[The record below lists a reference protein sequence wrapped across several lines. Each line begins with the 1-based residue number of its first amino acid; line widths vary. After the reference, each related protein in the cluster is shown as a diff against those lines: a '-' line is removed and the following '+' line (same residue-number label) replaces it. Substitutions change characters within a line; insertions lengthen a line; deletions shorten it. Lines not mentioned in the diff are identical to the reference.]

1 MKLLNKPATDQ
12 GPEHQSPGPERQ
24 IQATRPEESPS
35 LRWRHPALSAGLQT
49 QGVHGPESKPQVR
62 QEGRHR
68 EGGLGVDGV
77 HLGWNERLKVTH
89 TCITCDII
97 LFCICVCR
105 KRQWRSVTGGKTW
118 RPCLEWKE
126 GRKCLMQHSKRM
138 NAINICQH
146 ASVNKRKSSGHEVK
160 IDHIYLLS

>member
-12 GPEHQSPGPERQ
+12 RPEHQSPGPERQ

-68 EGGLGVDGV
+68 EGGLKWKTSGYS
-77 HLGWNERLKVTH
+77 HLY
-89 TCITCDII
+89 CDII
-97 LFCICVCR
+97 LFCVCVCR
-105 KRQWRSVTGGKTW
+105 KRRWRSVTGGKTW

-126 GRKCLMQHSKRM
+126 GRRCLMQHSKRV

-146 ASVNKRKSSGHEVK
+146 ARVDMKSK
-160 IDHIYLLS
+160 